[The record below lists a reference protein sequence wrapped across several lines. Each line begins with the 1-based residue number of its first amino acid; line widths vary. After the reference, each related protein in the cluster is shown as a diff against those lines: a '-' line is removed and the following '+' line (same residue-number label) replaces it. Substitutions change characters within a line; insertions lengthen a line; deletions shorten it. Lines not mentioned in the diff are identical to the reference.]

1 MRSTEVPNFRI
12 ISQCNTIKLST
23 KPVTV
28 TIAQVDEM
36 IAELSRLFKLQPGDI
51 IMTGTPAGIQQK
63 FIIDFHPKSLHPD
76 HRYHYKIILCTK
88 E

>member
-1 MRSTEVPNFRI
+1 MSIFSNYFTVQYL
-12 ISQCNTIKLST
+12 SKTIKLST

-51 IMTGTPAGIQQK
+51 IMTGTPAGIRQK
-63 FIIDFHPKSLHPD
+63 F
-76 HRYHYKIILCTK
+76 HY
-88 E
+88 